1 MLNCQFPVSGLQF
14 PVLLMKSENGII
26 AFLQSSATEWRHCF
40 NLQIALTRGAIELA
54 GILSGTKSYGQET
67 LKIVYKGENDGG
79 MPREQKI
86 SYIEDNSWRDEIF
99 EFADT
104 ILNNTPV
111 LTGTSFD
118 AHKTMELV
126 YKIYTQDKEWAA
138 KFNITL

>member
-1 MLNCQFPVSGLQF
+1 M
-14 PVLLMKSENGII
+14 
-26 AFLQSSATEWRHCF
+26 
-40 NLQIALTRGAIELA
+40 
-54 GILSGTKSYGQET
+54 
-67 LKIVYKGENDGG
+67 KIVYKGENDGG